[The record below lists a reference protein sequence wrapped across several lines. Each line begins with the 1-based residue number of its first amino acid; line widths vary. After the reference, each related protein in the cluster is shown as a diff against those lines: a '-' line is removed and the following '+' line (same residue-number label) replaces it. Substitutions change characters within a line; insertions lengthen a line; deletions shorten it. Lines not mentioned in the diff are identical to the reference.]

1 MTSHCHRRN
10 AILAAVS
17 RSLDRTHST
26 IALLEEF
33 AENFQY
39 DPHGKH
45 MEGKG
50 GVEWLTAVGELKEL
64 EEEEHGEAST
74 SADCFDAL
82 IEHDLDVDAALRQLS
97 RRRR

>member
-1 MTSHCHRRN
+1 MHVCHLVCYRN

-50 GVEWLTAVGELKEL
+50 GVEWLTAVASGQHSEQNLVL
-64 EEEEHGEAST
+64 ES
-74 SADCFDAL
+74 L
-82 IEHDLDVDAALRQLS
+82 
-97 RRRR
+97 